1 MSTIPEP
8 QTVTLEVTLGP
19 EGSLPGIKAFPY
31 PAEVPSERRIL
42 SAVKREDL
50 KKALAILTKIIGGTR
65 LVCELIGKI
74 IKAMAE

>member
-50 KKALAILTKIIGGTR
+50 KKALAILTKIGGTR
-65 LVCELIGKI
+65 LVCELLGKI